1 MKILVVEDDIDIS
14 NMVAEYCSAYE
25 HEAVQV
31 MSGSD
36 AVRVFQE
43 TSPDIVL
50 LDIMLPG
57 LDGLEVCRRI
67 RSISS
72 VPIIMVSSK
81 KDDSDKVLSL
91 TLGADDYVEKPFSMR
106 VLMAKISALGRRSYE
121 LSAGS
126 RAKADAESAGAAVAG
141 TGASQNHHST
151 EGQKTYDPSKEEGA
165 ITVGGLVINPRTR
178 LCHKNGTPVELSK
191 VEFDILYYLMLN
203 KNQALSR
210 ERIFD
215 GVWGED
221 DYGDVST
228 VTVHIKK
235 IRDKVEDDSANPTL
249 IQTIRGVGYAVRD

>member
-14 NMVAEYCSAYE
+14 NMVSEYCNAYE

-31 MSGSD
+31 MNGSD

-43 TSPDIVL
+43 SSPDIVL

-57 LDGLEVCRRI
+57 LDGFEVCRRI
-67 RSISS
+67 RGISN

-121 LSAGS
+121 LSAQTKS
-126 RAKADAESAGAAVAG
+126 EQNSENSDERKIAD
-141 TGASQNHHST
+141 N
-151 EGQKTYDPSKEEGA
+151 PSKEEGA

-178 LCHKNGTPVELSK
+178 LCHKDGTPVELSK

-235 IRDKVEDDSANPTL
+235 IRDKVEDDPSNPTL